1 MMICEACGIGR
12 FHQVNTPY
20 LCWLEEQIVV
30 VPDAPAMICDVCGEA
45 IYDEDF
51 VQALQLLLDEGR
63 PRTEREPTAHGR
75 SLVTGSWVWHRLRR
89 SM

>member
-12 FHQVNTPY
+12 VHQVNSPY

-30 VPDAPAMICDVCGEA
+30 VPDAPAMICDVCGETA
-45 IYDEDF
+45 YEDNF
-51 VQALQLLLDEGR
+51 VQALQLLLDQGGPIVEQEA
-63 PRTEREPTAHGR
+63 TTYGR
-75 SLVTGSWVWHRLRR
+75 SLAAGSWVWHRLRR